1 MKINLLLPAPIN
13 ASFSI
18 LLGIRV
24 DGVMKAFDGPWS
36 VISLSLILA
45 LILTSCEIVPGVD
58 DKTDDTKA
66 LELAAKYILF
76 LKTRVNLLDHDKE
89 FLRKQII

>member
-1 MKINLLLPAPIN
+1 MAPGPLL
-13 ASFSI
+13 
-18 LLGIRV
+18 
-24 DGVMKAFDGPWS
+24 
-36 VISLSLILA
+36 LSLILA

-76 LKTRVNLLDHDKE
+76 LKTRVNLDHDKE